1 MSSPAR
7 SSTVGRMLRCNV
19 CLKDVSPDVE
29 RASVR
34 SNVRKFREEQFGLWR
49 CPECRSIHAAE
60 EVDLAHYYRS
70 YPFHDIGE
78 QTVDWML
85 RAMYRKQLSRLKA
98 AGLKPDDRVLDFGC
112 GGGAFLKFLKENGY
126 ANVFGYD
133 EFSEKYGDKSVLN
146 AQYDLILTQDVLEHV
161 AEPWDLLRQLDS
173 LIKPGGAILIGT
185 PNADAIDL
193 QNPEGRVHA
202 LHQPYHR
209 HIFSRSALS
218 SIGEKLPWKFEQY
231 YPTQYSNTLLPFVNS
246 RFVMHYFRACDDT
259 LDLAVEPIHANNLRL
274 YAPDTL
280 FWGLFG
286 GLFAPDSDVMVV
298 YRRNAA

>member
-1 MSSPAR
+1 
-7 SSTVGRMLRCNV
+7 MLRCNV
-19 CLKDVSPDVE
+19 CMNEVGDDVE

-34 SNVRKFREEQFGLWR
+34 SNVRKFRAEQFGLWR
-49 CPECRSIHAAE
+49 CPQCRSIHAAE

-70 YPFHDIGE
+70 YPFHDVGE

-85 RAMYRKQLSRLKA
+85 RAMYRKQLARLKS
-98 AGLKPDDRVLDFGC
+98 AGLKPSHKLLDFGC
-112 GGGAFLKFLKENGY
+112 GGGAFLKFLKAAGY
-126 ANVFGYD
+126 EDVHGFD
-133 EFSEKYGDKSVLN
+133 EYSERYSDKRVLN
-146 AQYDLILTQDVLEHV
+146 EQYDLILTQDVLEHV

-185 PNADAIDL
+185 PNADDIDL

-218 SIGEKLPWKFEQY
+218 SIGQKLPWKFEQY
-231 YPTQYSNTLLPFVNS
+231 YPTQYSNTFLPFVNS
-246 RFVMHYFRACDDT
+246 RFVMHYFKSCDDT
-259 LDLAVEPIHANNLRL
+259 LDLAVEPIRATNLRL

-280 FWGLFG
+280 FWVLFG
-286 GLFAPDSDVMVV
+286 GFFAPESDVMVV
-298 YRRNAA
+298 YRREAS